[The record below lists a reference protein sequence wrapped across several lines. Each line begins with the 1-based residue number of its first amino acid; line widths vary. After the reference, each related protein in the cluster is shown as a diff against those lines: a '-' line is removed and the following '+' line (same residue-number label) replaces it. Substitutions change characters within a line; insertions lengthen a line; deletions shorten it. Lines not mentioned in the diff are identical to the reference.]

1 MRLEELESMA
11 PTHAVVGSTLR
22 PLRRTLEPMQALS
35 PRIRA
40 SELRH
45 LRAPVPLRFPE
56 SEEMPEGRA
65 HLRLRTFLFELL
77 RYALGPEH
85 NVGSDQFVYWD
96 ATNPRRCL
104 SPDVFVKVGACDAD
118 FGSWKCWERGAPELA
133 VEIIS
138 PNEGDGIAW
147 DDKLARYA
155 HAGIAELV
163 RFDPEMP
170 EGERLRAWDRIDGD
184 FVEREVA
191 SDETPCVTLGLF
203 WVVRTVDILPAG
215 LRLADAKG
223 NLVAS
228 QAEAEAA
235 AKEAERAARV
245 AAEAVAASAQ
255 ARIRELEEELL
266 RRR

>member
-22 PLRRTLEPMQALS
+22 PLRRTIEPMQALS

-133 VEIIS
+133 IEIIS
-138 PNEGDGIAW
+138 PNEGDGIEW

-155 HAGIAELV
+155 ATGVAEML

-170 EGERLRAWDRIDGD
+170 DGQRVRAWDRIDGD

-191 SDETPCVTLGLF
+191 SDETPCVTLGLV
-203 WVVRTVDILPAG
+203 WVVRPVDTEPAG
-215 LRLADAKG
+215 LRLVDREG
-223 NLVAS
+223 RLVAS
-228 QAEAEAA
+228 QAEADAA
-235 AKEAERAARV
+235 ATAAERAGKEAERAEK
-245 AAEAVAASAQ
+245 EAAQ
-255 ARIRELEEELL
+255 ARVRELEAEL
-266 RRR
+266 RRRG